1 LCPDPFRVREPNKAP
16 RSLKIAQ
23 PFKAGVL
30 KGVETSPARDE
41 RTACRPSG
49 TLFSFTFEDP
59 SAKALGYFRI
69 VLWPL
74 SPIAAQRPLPTF
86 AEARLS
92 IMARRILN
100 AAMEALRI
108 FRSLDKTQRATFLA
122 CFLGWTLD
130 ALDFFLLT
138 FVVKDVAAEFSV
150 SIVKV
155 TFAITLTLMMRP
167 LGALIF
173 GLLGDRFGRR
183 VPLMVDIIFYSLM
196 ELLTAFSPNYTIF
209 LVFRALYGV
218 GMGGEWG
225 LGASLAMESLPA
237 RARGLA
243 SGVLQQGYAFGFLLA
258 AVVYWVVFPHFG
270 WRALFVV
277 GALPALL
284 VIYIRAH
291 VPESPVWERQQTTGS
306 PSLGFGRFMKEHWR
320 LFIYAV
326 LLMTAF
332 NYMSHGTQDLYP
344 TFLQKQRGLSVNQTA
359 SIAIIY
365 NLGAICGGTLLGYLS
380 QNLGRRR
387 TIMIAAVLGI
397 FLIPVW
403 ILSPTIPLLI
413 VGGFFMQFMVQGA
426 WGVVPVH
433 LNELSPPAWRGTFPG
448 VVYQLGNFFSAN
460 AAMLQAKLAEHF
472 VRPNGQPNYAL
483 TMACVTLAVFLV
495 LIFLAAIGREERG
508 REF

>member
-1 LCPDPFRVREPNKAP
+1 
-16 RSLKIAQ
+16 
-23 PFKAGVL
+23 
-30 KGVETSPARDE
+30 
-41 RTACRPSG
+41 
-49 TLFSFTFEDP
+49 
-59 SAKALGYFRI
+59 
-69 VLWPL
+69 
-74 SPIAAQRPLPTF
+74 
-86 AEARLS
+86 
-92 IMARRILN
+92 
-100 AAMEALRI
+100 MEALQIYRLLN
-108 FRSLDKTQRATFLA
+108 RTQRNTFVA

-150 SIVKV
+150 SIVEV

-183 VPLMVDIIFYSLM
+183 LPLMINIIFYSFM
-196 ELLTAFSPNYTIF
+196 GLLTAFSPNYTVF
-209 LVFRALYGV
+209 LIFRALYGI

-225 LGASLAMESLPA
+225 LGAALAMEALPA
-237 RARGLA
+237 NARGLA
-243 SGVLQQGYAFGFLLA
+243 SGILQQGYSLGFLLA

-284 VIYIRAH
+284 VVYIRAH
-291 VPESPVWERQQTTGS
+291 VPESRVWERHRRS
-306 PSLGFGRFMKEHWR
+306 PEFSLGAMGFLRKHWS

-344 TFLQKQRGLSVNQTA
+344 TFLQKQRGLTVNQTA

-365 NLGAICGGTLLGYLS
+365 SLGAICGGTLLGHFS
-380 QNLGRRR
+380 QRWGRRR
-387 TIMIAAVLGI
+387 VIIIAAVLGI
-397 FLIPVW
+397 LLIPAW
-403 ILSPTIPLLI
+403 IFSPTIPLLV

-460 AAMLQAKLAEHF
+460 AALLQAKLAEQF
-472 VRPNGQPNYAL
+472 VRPNGQPDYAV
-483 TMACVTLAVFLV
+483 TMAWVTLVVFLV
-495 LIFLAAIGREERG
+495 LILLAALGREARG
-508 REF
+508 IEF